1 MNMDIF
7 KYAVKNKMRFNYK
20 GLCSVEDLYDIPL
33 SDLDKMYGAL
43 KGEQKNLGV
52 DSLLN
57 KKTSA
62 EKEVAIKIEII
73 ESIVKDRLADRD
85 KAVKA
90 EQTRVRNR
98 RIAEIIADKEDAA
111 LHNMSVEDL
120 KAMLASDSTDDEE
133 E

>member
-1 MNMDIF
+1 MDIF
-7 KYAVKNKMRFNYK
+7 KYAVKNKLRFNYK

-33 SDLDKMYGAL
+33 GDLDKMYGAL
-43 KGEQKNLGV
+43 KREQKNLGV

-111 LHNMSVEDL
+111 LHDMSVEDL